1 MTVLPDTEA
10 IVLAAKGEIALSGV
24 QQKGLFMRNAL
35 ASFAAVVAVFVLHSG
50 FVLGASRAEAQLGIP
65 VNIVSEPAGATVYL
79 DTADGTPLGITPITA
94 TRIRSGAHTLIFRMA
109 NFEEARMQIT
119 VARRR
124 ETFRAVLRALG
135 TIEVSAGNE
144 GARGATVA
152 IDGQPVGAPLGSLPV
167 RVDSLPPGRHQ
178 VVATHDGFVDFQQW
192 VDVQGG
198 QTVRVTAMLE
208 RAAPTTGSILVDADV
223 RGAPIFLD
231 GQSTGMATTTVIDNV
246 PIGTHT
252 IEIRAEGV
260 PPYTQTILVQQG
272 QRAEVHATIT
282 PVSTAPTTGSIA
294 VITEAPGAEV
304 RINGTSLGAGV
315 YSRDGLAPGTYVVQV
330 LAPSFNTFEQEVTVT
345 AGQTTSVRAHMNAPP
360 LPVSITV
367 TGAAGAMVVIDG
379 GEPHQVPFV
388 ASDIPAGAHSVIVRA
403 NGYDDVTFTCNN
415 TSGTDDASDCSRE
428 IEMSAQAVPLH
439 VTLAHP
445 VEGGATVSVDDAEV
459 GQAPYEG
466 RIPVGSHVITVSALG
481 HETLRRQ
488 VVVELGGGD
497 ITIDADLVDSSVA
510 ASASST
516 THSALP
522 TPVNHPWIDA
532 SIGWP
537 YLLEARLGI
546 GIHELFDAGF
556 AVRTFGRL
564 TEFEGRVRFGA
575 RVIRQIALGA
585 QVRFG
590 GGIGPSVSLSRP
602 GFQSTSTPS
611 ICQPFSMAS
620 TTAAANNEQNVV
632 PCAITNTQQAGYPVN
647 TAFFSLE
654 GDISLLLEPVATVT
668 LWLGLDVT
676 SDEYPGHP
684 RSEHVYLE
692 YGTGGPMAD
701 PVCTDTS
708 GTSSG
713 GDAGGSLICQQQ
725 RQTMARARFGGA
737 LEFNIDQSW
746 GFWMIF
752 EGILGQTG
760 PTRRVLGGFIADAQD
775 IQIYPRLG
783 FTFKF

>member
-1 MTVLPDTEA
+1 
-10 IVLAAKGEIALSGV
+10 
-24 QQKGLFMRNAL
+24 MRNAL
-35 ASFAAVVAVFVLHSG
+35 ARSITVAAVALL
-50 FVLGASRAEAQLGIP
+50 VLGASHAEAQLGIP

-79 DTADGTPLGITPITA
+79 DNPDGTPLGVTPITA
-94 TRIRSGAHTLIFRMA
+94 ARVRSGAHTLIFRMP

-135 TIEVSAGNE
+135 TIEVSAGND
-144 GARGATVA
+144 GARGASVT
-152 IDGQPVGAPLGSLPV
+152 IDGQPVGSPLGSLPV

-178 VVATHDGFVDFQQW
+178 VVATHDGFIDFQQW

-231 GQSTGMATTTVIDNV
+231 GASTGMATTTVIDNV
-246 PIGTHT
+246 PVGTHT
-252 IEIRAEGV
+252 IEIRGEGL

-330 LAPSFNTFEQEVTVT
+330 LAPGFNTFEQEVTVT
-345 AGQTTSVRAHMNAPP
+345 AGQTTSVRAHVTAPP

-367 TGAAGAMVVIDG
+367 TGASGATVVMDG
-379 GEPHQVPFV
+379 SEPHQVPFV
-388 ASDIPAGAHSVIVRA
+388 ASDVAAGAHSVIVRA
-403 NGYDDVTFTCNN
+403 TGYDDVTFTCNN
-415 TSGTDDASDCSRE
+415 TAGTEDAQDCSRE
-428 IEMSAQAVPLH
+428 IAMSAQAVSLH
-439 VTLAHP
+439 VTLQHD
-445 VEGGATVSVDDAEV
+445 VEGGATVLVDDHEV

-466 RIPVGSHVITVSALG
+466 RIAVGNHVIQVTAIG
-481 HETLRRQ
+481 HATYRRQ
-488 VVVELGGGD
+488 LEVQLGGGD
-497 ITIDADLVDSSVA
+497 ITVDADLVDNSVQ
-510 ASASST
+510 ASASAT

-522 TPVNHPWIDA
+522 TPVNHPWVDA
-532 SIGWP
+532 SIGFP

-564 TEFEGRVRFGA
+564 TEFEGRVRFGG
-575 RVIRQIALGA
+575 RIIRQIALGA
-585 QVRFG
+585 QARFG
-590 GGIGPSVSLSRP
+590 GGIGPSTALSRP
-602 GFQSTSTPS
+602 GFTSSGSS
-611 ICQPFSMAS
+611 ICQPFSAAPTMAM
-620 TTAAANNEQNVV
+620 ANNEQNVV
-632 PCAITNTQQAGYPVN
+632 PCAITNTQQTGVPVN

-654 GDISLLLEPVATVT
+654 GDVSLLLEPVAAVT
-668 LWLGLDVT
+668 LWLALDVT
-676 SDEYPGHP
+676 SDEYAGHP

-692 YGTGGPMAD
+692 YGTGGPVAD
-701 PVCTDTS
+701 AVCTDVA
-708 GTSSG
+708 GTGVG
-713 GDAGGSLICQQQ
+713 GDPGGGLICQQQ

-737 LEFNIDQSW
+737 LEFNIDQNW
-746 GFWMIF
+746 GVWALF

-760 PTRRVLGGFIADAQD
+760 PTRRVLGGFISDLQD

>member
-1 MTVLPDTEA
+1 MRN
-10 IVLAAKGEIALSGV
+10 VLARFASCSWSRPLRGRDTIASAWLRQALLLAAAAFLLSLGV
-24 QQKGLFMRNAL
+24 AL
-35 ASFAAVVAVFVLHSG
+35 P
-50 FVLGASRAEAQLGIP
+50 AEAQLGIP

-79 DTADGTPLGITPITA
+79 DSPDGTPLGITPITA
-94 TRIRSGAHTLIFRMA
+94 ARVRSGAHTLIFRMP

-144 GARGATVA
+144 GARGASVT
-152 IDGQPVGAPLGSLPV
+152 IDGQPVGSPLGTLAV

-178 VVATHDGFVDFQQW
+178 VHATHEGFVDFEQW

-246 PIGTHT
+246 PVGNHT
-252 IEIRAEGV
+252 IEIRADGL
-260 PPYTQTILVQQG
+260 PPFTQTIMVQQG

-330 LAPSFNTFEQEVTVT
+330 LAPNFNTFEQEVTVI

-360 LPVSITV
+360 MPVSITV
-367 TGAAGAMVVIDG
+367 MGASGATVIIDG
-379 GEPHQVPFV
+379 SEPHQAPFV

-403 NGYDDVTFTCNN
+403 TGYDDVTFTCNN
-415 TSGTDDASDCSRE
+415 TSGTDDAGDCARDVQ
-428 IEMSAQAVPLH
+428 MSAQAVPLH
-439 VTLAHP
+439 VTLQHP
-445 VEGGATVSVDDAEV
+445 VEGGATVQVDDHEV

-466 RIPVGSHVITVSALG
+466 RIPVGNHIITVSAIG
-481 HETLRRQ
+481 HETFRRQ
-488 VVVELGGGD
+488 LEVQLGGGD
-497 ITIDADLVDSSVA
+497 ITIDADLVDSSVQ
-510 ASASST
+510 ASASAT

-522 TPVNHPWIDA
+522 TPVNHPWVDA
-532 SIGWP
+532 SIGFP

-546 GIHELFDAGF
+546 GLHELFDAGF

-564 TEFEGRVRFGA
+564 TEFEGRVRFGG

-585 QVRFG
+585 QARFG
-590 GGIGPSVSLSRP
+590 GGIGPSTSLSRP
-602 GFQSTSTPS
+602 GVRSMDGTCPTTPPAFGS
-611 ICQPFSMAS
+611 GG
-620 TTAAANNEQNVV
+620 TTADANNEQNVN
-632 PCAITNTQQAGYPVN
+632 PCVIPGTAQAGVPVN

-654 GDISLLLEPVATVT
+654 GDVSLLLEPVASVT
-668 LWLGLDVT
+668 LWLALDVT
-676 SDEYPGHP
+676 SDEYAGHP

-692 YGTGGPMAD
+692 YGTGGPVAD
-701 PVCTDTS
+701 PVCTDA
-708 GTSSG
+708 GG
-713 GDAGGSLICQQQ
+713 RGPGDANGGLVCQQQ

-737 LEFNIDQSW
+737 LEFNIDQNW
-746 GFWMIF
+746 GVWAIF

-760 PTRRVLGGFIADAQD
+760 PTRRVLGGFISDLQD